1 MRSLIATAVALATLS
16 LGLASICA
24 AQFQLGE
31 DALREFRSV
40 RYQNIYTRVPSPGK
54 LVAIKITDSGKTY
67 YVCKEKTGYVIYHVE
82 IRPVEGLKERLN
94 KELKELGKKWDKVH
108 QDELLFSKQ
117 RYEEELRNLLHQY
130 CDAVWVRNEVVV
142 GRTPKKRNFRGQP
155 ARR

>member
-1 MRSLIATAVALATLS
+1 MRHLISAAVALATLT
-16 LGLASICA
+16 LASASVCQ

-31 DALREFRSV
+31 DALREFRSI
-40 RYQNIYTRVPSPGK
+40 RFENIYTRVPSAGK

-94 KELKELGKKWDKVH
+94 KELKQLGKKWDKVH

-117 RYEEELRNLLHQY
+117 RYEEELRNLLNQY
-130 CDAVWVRNEVVV
+130 CDAVWIRNEVVV
-142 GRTPKKRNFRGQP
+142 GRIPKNRNFRARP